1 MAGNTKNLGQVS
13 GIHIGNTPPSN
24 IVLIWYDN
32 TPSQK
37 RHKVYDPTLQQ
48 WVVLDQNI
56 ISAITY
62 SELVNMAKNTGLSV
76 GEWFQITDR
85 SNALALAVTST
96 KVQYSDAIGN
106 ILIDDLGTNIQYHVA
121 SSNLSIDDVIGVFDE
136 TNKKLVFQFN
146 EQTPDFTADDYVF
159 GKVQR
164 NNIWSLAKYKLSS
177 FLSKV
182 TGNSISWNGGFFFS
196 FSNALKDVSDKKGG
210 VVSKDTYDYDI
221 EQLNIKITNVA
232 KENQSIIQN
241 AQTALEEAT
250 SEEAIYGTKL
260 PSLNIVSGPV
270 DVQKGDTLLTIV
282 NKFQSWVSKFKYAT
296 GIRLPSNF
304 SSTTEGKVSNNDNVS
319 SAISKL
325 QKQITDVPLTF
336 KLGEEFEPY
345 RSALAKINSG
355 DSFSTAFSKIESDRR
370 KAIDIE
376 YSSARSYSQ
385 YGVSY
390 SYNVFNGTLKVFLS
404 KNSLFTWQYAVAS
417 YEGDFTRFFPI
428 DFNGDDNLVSVIQS
442 GLSTMGIGG
451 SIDSYNAVSL
461 VNVGHASCLIEN
473 NLLLAEVSFGFITNP
488 SFSLGIVLRPLVSK
502 YINVS
507 EEIDIARPGYTSF
520 YSLFFEL
527 PTTEFSFR
535 IPSLFFQYKI
545 W

>member
-13 GIHIGNTPPSN
+13 GVHIGNTPPSN

-37 RHKVYDPTLQQ
+37 RHKVYDPNLQQ

-85 SNALALAVTST
+85 SNALALAITST

-106 ILIDDLGTNIQYHVA
+106 ILIDDLGTNVQYHVT

-159 GKVQR
+159 GKVKR

-221 EQLNIKITNVA
+221 EQLNIKITNAA
-232 KENQSIIQN
+232 KENQKIIQN
-241 AQTALEEAT
+241 AQKALEKAT

-270 DVQKGDTLLTIV
+270 DVKKGDTLLTIV
-282 NKFQSWVSKFKYAT
+282 NKFQSWINKFKYAT

-325 QKQITDVPLTF
+325 QKQITDVPTTF
-336 KLGEEFEPY
+336 KLGKDFEPY
-345 RSALAKINSG
+345 GSNLAKINDG
-355 DSFSTAFSKIESDRR
+355 DLFSTAFSKIESDRR

-376 YSSARSYSQ
+376 HSLSSLYSQ
-385 YGVSY
+385 NGVSYRYGVS
-390 SYNVFNGTLKVFLS
+390 NGTLKVFLW
-404 KNSLFTWQYAVAS
+404 KNSLFTWQYFIGND
-417 YEGDFTRFFPI
+417 EGDYTRFFPI
-428 DFNGDDNLVSVIQS
+428 DFNGNDDLVKAIQS
-442 GLSTMGIGG
+442 GLSIGISG
-451 SIDSYNAVSL
+451 IDSYNAVSL
-461 VNVGHASCLIEN
+461 VNAGHASCLIDN
-473 NLLLAEVSFGFITNP
+473 NLVLAEVSFGFITSP
-488 SFSLGIVLRPLVSK
+488 SFSVGIILRPLVSK
-502 YINVS
+502 DT
-507 EEIDIARPGYTSF
+507 EDTQEMKIARPGYTSF
-520 YSLFFEL
+520 YSLFFSL
-527 PTTEFSFR
+527 PLGEFSFR